1 MAMFTSKEVARM
13 LEEDNDWN
21 DSEEEGPRGEE
32 DDLDTD
38 LVDVEDKYDGPLD
51 YIDLYQVI
59 LAFCCTAKF
68 LWCFFIALVLTCSNT
83 N

>member
-13 LEEDNDWN
+13 LEEDSDWN

-32 DDLDTD
+32 DNSDTD
-38 LVDVEDKYDGPLD
+38 LVDIEDKYDGPPD

-59 LAFCCTAKF
+59 LLFFRTAKF
-68 LWCFFIALVLTCSNT
+68 L
-83 N
+83 